1 MKLYFQGDLCIE
13 PVASAAAGNVA
24 NENNNGNS
32 HVTRNIEPLPT
43 ASDGAVVLAEG
54 ETTGHRHAFYGGGVL
69 LYRDDALARDLPRE
83 LYIAHLRVDAEAA
96 ELRHE
101 EHATITLPRG
111 LYRVRR
117 QREYD
122 GSDVIDEPR
131 ARFSSRLV
139 VD

>member
-13 PVASAAAGNVA
+13 PVVNAALDDARAV
-24 NENNNGNS
+24 
-32 HVTRNIEPLPT
+32 PL
-43 ASDGAVVLAEG
+43 ARDGAVVLAEG
-54 ETTGHRHAFYGGGVL
+54 ETTGHRHAFYGGEVTL
-69 LYRDDALARDLPRE
+69 FRDEALARDLPRE
-83 LYIAHLRVDAEAA
+83 LYIGHVRIGADAA

-101 EHATITLPRG
+101 EHDTITLPKG

-117 QREYD
+117 QREYE

-131 ARFSSRLV
+131 PLARSRVV